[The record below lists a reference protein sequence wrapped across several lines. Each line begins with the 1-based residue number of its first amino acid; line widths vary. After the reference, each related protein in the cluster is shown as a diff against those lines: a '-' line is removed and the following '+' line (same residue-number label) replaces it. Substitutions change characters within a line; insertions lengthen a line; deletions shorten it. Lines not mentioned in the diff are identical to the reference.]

1 MVYDFHKN
9 EHIHLHYQQKL
20 PLQNRPTLSH
30 KWDEL
35 LQTYLPIDNNH
46 HEFHRYPK
54 LTKTLVFCLVATQE
68 PTSSLQTFGLTVAS
82 F

>member
-1 MVYDFHKN
+1 M
-9 EHIHLHYQQKL
+9 IHVNKFSVLFFIIAVIAMY
-20 PLQNRPTLSH
+20 LQNIYVEALA
-30 KWDEL
+30 L
-35 LQTYLPIDNNH
+35 FLTYI
-46 HEFHRYPK
+46 FHYRYPK